1 MFKLLTEKHR
11 TVKHMIIFN
20 DSSVAFEAFAKACL
34 LFSMYLDKKNA
45 EVIKFLAILNMSPRI
60 KKKEFFCDV
69 MNIGFFTVFSIPIPH
84 HKSHLSKQEAGEKIK
99 R

>member
-60 KKKEFFCDV
+60 KYFCSRKNFFV
-69 MNIGFFTVFSIPIPH
+69 MS
-84 HKSHLSKQEAGEKIK
+84 
-99 R
+99 